1 MRVAAQAAR
10 AWRSVPFDLGHVRS
24 PRGTGSLLR
33 WSTPRSPLPWPY
45 APATGP
51 RGGWTTLTWAR
62 REHGH
67 EFTRQRVYVV
77 PVPVPG
83 QDDGDVR
90 RGAATSPDRAE
101 LPPLHHSAGSV
112 TARYLRCS
120 VRVLSGARGKAG
132 PPWNP
137 AVPRDESRW
146 PCAGGSITSL
156 HTTRPVSRPAALP
169 ACSPR
174 PRTWPDPTDQHR
186 PSRSRLSSRSGHRRR
201 LTSRQAHAQ
210 SRSVATWRSYRRPH
224 AAATPPQPA
233 GFSSCHRP
241 RRCAAQDAG
250 QFLSYEADPRRAI
263 APESGGGGETV
274 IRRLSLEQPFGPV
287 RSRRAER
294 HFLSRWHLLANARQ
308 NSEAWNCSAWSRQV

>member
-1 MRVAAQAAR
+1 MRSSDRRREAASAPSREQCLGGDLTGSWLDVPEPCPTPCGLPPR
-10 AWRSVPFDLGHVRS
+10 RPELGRSVPVDLGHVRS

-62 REHGH
+62 REHHH

-77 PVPVPG
+77 PIPYRDRMTG
-83 QDDGDVR
+83 TS
-90 RGAATSPDRAE
+90 GAARPPRPIGQSSA
-101 LPPLHHSAGSV
+101 PLHHSAGSV

-132 PPWNP
+132 PPWIP
-137 AVPRDESRW
+137 AAPRDESRW

-156 HTTRPVSRPAALP
+156 HTTRPASRPAALP

-224 AAATPPQPA
+224 AAATHRRNPPDSPRVTDRGAVQLRTLA
-233 GFSSCHRP
+233 NSSATKRIH
-241 RRCAAQDAG
+241 
-250 QFLSYEADPRRAI
+250 
-263 APESGGGGETV
+263 
-274 IRRLSLEQPFGPV
+274 
-287 RSRRAER
+287 AER
-294 HFLSRWHLLANARQ
+294 
-308 NSEAWNCSAWSRQV
+308 

>member
-1 MRVAAQAAR
+1 MAKRPRRSRPREVTARHRLAAPLEYPALAAALAIRACHRSSWWLDDPDLGEKGAPPRIHQAACI
-10 AWRSVPFDLGHVRS
+10 
-24 PRGTGSLLR
+24 RGTH
-33 WSTPRSPLPWPY
+33 T
-45 APATGP
+45 
-51 RGGWTTLTWAR
+51 
-62 REHGH
+62 
-67 EFTRQRVYVV
+67 
-77 PVPVPG
+77 VPG

-132 PPWNP
+132 PPWIP
-137 AVPRDESRW
+137 AAPRDESRW

-156 HTTRPVSRPAALP
+156 HTTRPASRPAALP

-224 AAATPPQPA
+224 AAATHRRNPPDSPRVTDRGAVQLRTLA
-233 GFSSCHRP
+233 NSSATKRIH
-241 RRCAAQDAG
+241 
-250 QFLSYEADPRRAI
+250 
-263 APESGGGGETV
+263 
-274 IRRLSLEQPFGPV
+274 
-287 RSRRAER
+287 AER
-294 HFLSRWHLLANARQ
+294 
-308 NSEAWNCSAWSRQV
+308 

>member
-33 WSTPRSPLPWPY
+33 WSTPRSPLVWPY

-51 RGGWTTLTWAR
+51 RGGWRTLTWAR
-62 REHGH
+62 REHDH
-67 EFTRQRVYVV
+67 EFTGQVY
-77 PVPVPG
+77 PYPYPSRYRDRDRDRDRDRMTG
-83 QDDGDVR
+83 SS
-90 RGAATSPDRAE
+90 GAARPPSPDRAE
-101 LPPLHHSAGSV
+101 LHPLHHSAGSV
-112 TARYLRCS
+112 NARYLRCS

-132 PPWNP
+132 PPWIP

-146 PCAGGSITSL
+146 PCAGGSMTSP

-210 SRSVATWRSYRRPH
+210 SRSVATRRSYRSPH

-241 RRCAAQDAG
+241 RRCAAHDAG
-250 QFLSYEADPRRAI
+250 QFLSYEEDPRRAI
-263 APESGGGGETV
+263 PNRLICAPGPSRAQPRRGAP
-274 IRRLSLEQPFGPV
+274 IRRY
-287 RSRRAER
+287 
-294 HFLSRWHLLANARQ
+294 ARIAALQ
-308 NSEAWNCSAWSRQV
+308 